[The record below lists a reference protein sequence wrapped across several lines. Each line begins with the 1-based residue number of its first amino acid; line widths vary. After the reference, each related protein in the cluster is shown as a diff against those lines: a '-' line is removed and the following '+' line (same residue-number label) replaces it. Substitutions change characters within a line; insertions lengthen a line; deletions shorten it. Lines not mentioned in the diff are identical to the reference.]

1 MQPARTIVMPEQ
13 SATDAVQRAT
23 LLSRIVFGT
32 AALALVLLSFGLIVT
47 AVGVVVAAFTTA
59 APVDRALLDAVGYMV
74 IGIAVF
80 DVAKYLLE
88 EEVVRTRELRSA
100 AEARRSLTK
109 FLSTIAIAVFLE
121 ALVGVFETAKDDI
134 RLMIYPTLLLI
145 AGVFMILGLGLYI
158 RFSAQAEMQVG
169 VQDER
174 ADAQRE
180 AADHRERRRPP
191 AG

>member
-1 MQPARTIVMPEQ
+1 MPEH
-13 SATDAVQRAT
+13 STTDAVQRAT

-32 AALALVLLSFGLIVT
+32 AALALVFLSFGLIIM
-47 AVGVVVAAFTTA
+47 AIGVVVAALTSA

-134 RLMIYPTLLLI
+134 RLMLYPTLLLI

-169 VQDER
+169 MQDER
-174 ADAQRE
+174 ADAQRV
-180 AADHRERRRPP
+180 AADHGERLRPP

>member
-1 MQPARTIVMPEQ
+1 MPEHTT
-13 SATDAVQRAT
+13 TDAVHYSL
-23 LLSRIVFGT
+23 LLSRIVFAT
-32 AALALVLLSFGLIVT
+32 AALALVLLSFGLLVT
-47 AVGVVVAAFTTA
+47 AVSVVVSSVVTDL
-59 APVDRALLDAVGYMV
+59 PVGDALLDAVGYMV
-74 IGIAVF
+74 IAIAVF

-121 ALVGVFETAKDDI
+121 ALVGVFEAAKSDI
-134 RLMIYPTLLLI
+134 RLMLYPTMLLV

-158 RFSAQAEMQVG
+158 RFSAEAETQVG

-174 ADAQRE
+174 ADAQRQAVDRGE
-180 AADHRERRRPP
+180 PS
-191 AG
+191 